1 MIFMNSGCRA
11 TAYHRLVL
19 PSGLYPD
26 SPPWRTHALE
36 VPHGHVL
43 HVEEGGNPE
52 GICAVVLHGGPGSG
66 SSPLLR
72 RFFDPA
78 RHRVISIDQRGAGR
92 SRPRGA
98 TAHNRTADLLDDL
111 QRVREQLGVPRWLVV
126 GGSWG
131 ATLALAHAAFEP
143 RAVAALLL
151 RAVFLPS
158 AGEIGAFF
166 QDSAGRAPAA
176 WARFAS
182 VAPAGERHDMLG
194 FLARGL
200 QQASADGDATL
211 PRQLALAWWRWEQ
224 TLARGAG
231 APTSE
236 PPAEEPD
243 CEKLDALVDRYR
255 VQSHYLQHRCWL
267 DSPPLLDRLAALPRV
282 PTLLLHSRDDR
293 ICAPESAQAVH
304 DRIAHSQLQWVDGA
318 GHDPA
323 HPAMACAMV
332 AALDSYARHGHFGHA
347 PAP

>member
-1 MIFMNSGCRA
+1 M
-11 TAYHRLVL
+11 L
-19 PSGLYPD
+19 PTGLYPE
-26 SPPWRTHALE
+26 SPPWRTRALE

-78 RHRVISIDQRGAGR
+78 RYRVISIDQRGAGR

-98 TAHNRTADLLDDL
+98 TMHNRTADLLGDL

-143 RAVAALLL
+143 QAVAALLL

-158 AGEIGAFF
+158 AEEIGAFF
-166 QDSAGRAPAA
+166 QDSTGRAPAA

-200 QQASADGDATL
+200 QQAPADGA
-211 PRQLALAWWRWEQ
+211 RQLALAWWHWEQ
-224 TLARGAG
+224 ALARGTGVPAG
-231 APTSE
+231 E
-236 PPAEEPD
+236 PMPAQARPD
-243 CEKLDALVDRYR
+243 RETLDALVDRYR
-255 VQSHYLQHRCWL
+255 VQSHYLLHRCWL
-267 DSPPLLDRLAALPRV
+267 DAPPLPDRLAALPRV

-293 ICAPESAQAVH
+293 ICAPHGAEAVH
-304 DRIAHSQLQWVDGA
+304 DRIPHSRLQWVDGA

-323 HPAMACAMV
+323 HPAMASAMV
-332 AALDSYARHGHFGHA
+332 AALDSYARHGHFGNAHT
-347 PAP
+347 P

>member
-1 MIFMNSGCRA
+1 MA
-11 TAYHRLVL
+11 LVL
-19 PSGLYPD
+19 PTGLYPE

-43 HVEEGGNPE
+43 HVEEGGNTE

-78 RHRVISIDQRGAGR
+78 RYRVIGIDQRGAGR

-98 TAHNRTADLLDDL
+98 TAHNSTAELLDDL
-111 QRVREQLGVPRWLVV
+111 RHVREQLEVSRWLVV

-143 RAVAALLL
+143 QAVAALLL
-151 RAVFLPS
+151 RAVFLPR
-158 AGEIGAFF
+158 AEEIDAFF
-166 QDSAGRAPAA
+166 QNSAGRAPDA

-182 VAPAGERHDMLG
+182 VAPASERHDMLG
-194 FLARGL
+194 FLACGL
-200 QQASADGDATL
+200 QQVPADGDADR

-224 TLARGAG
+224 TLARGAVMPTGEPSPSG
-231 APTSE
+231 A
-236 PPAEEPD
+236 EPD
-243 CEKLDALVDRYR
+243 RDTLDALVDRYR
-255 VQSHYLQHRCWL
+255 VQSHYLRHRCWL
-267 DSPPLLDRLAALPRV
+267 DAPALLDRLAALPRV

-293 ICAPESAQAVH
+293 ICAPHGAQAVH
-304 DRIAHSQLQWVDGA
+304 DRIAYSRLQWIDGA

-323 HPAMACAMV
+323 HPAMAGAMV
-332 AALDSYARHGHFGHA
+332 AALDSYARHGHFGNA

>member
-1 MIFMNSGCRA
+1 M
-11 TAYHRLVL
+11 L
-19 PSGLYPD
+19 PNGLYPE
-26 SPPWRTHALE
+26 SSPWRTHALE

-52 GICAVVLHGGPGSG
+52 GICAVILHGGPGSG

-78 RHRVISIDQRGAGR
+78 RYRVISIDQRGAGR

-111 QRVREQLGVPRWLVV
+111 RRVREQLGVRRWLVV

-131 ATLALAHAAFEP
+131 ATLALAHAVSEP
-143 RAVAALLL
+143 QAVAALLL

-158 AGEIGAFF
+158 AEEIDAFF

-176 WARFAS
+176 WAQFAS

-200 QQASADGDATL
+200 QQAPTDGVH
-211 PRQLALAWWRWEQ
+211 QLTLAWWRWEQ

-231 APTSE
+231 AATSE
-236 PPAEEPD
+236 PPAAQAEP
-243 CEKLDALVDRYR
+243 EGETLDALVDRYR
-255 VQSHYLQHRCWL
+255 VQSHYLLHRCWL
-267 DSPPLLDRLAALPRV
+267 DAPPLLDRLAALPRV

-293 ICAPESAQAVH
+293 ICAPHGAQAVH
-304 DRIAHSQLQWVDGA
+304 GRIAHSQLQWVDGA

-323 HPAMACAMV
+323 HPAMASAMV
-332 AALDSYARHGHFGHA
+332 AALDGYARHGHFGDA
-347 PAP
+347 PTP

>member
-1 MIFMNSGCRA
+1 MA
-11 TAYHRLVL
+11 LVL
-19 PSGLYPD
+19 PTGLYPEP
-26 SPPWRTHALE
+26 PPWRTHALE

-78 RHRVISIDQRGAGR
+78 RYRVIGIDQRGSGR

-98 TAHNRTADLLDDL
+98 TAHNRTADLLEDL

-131 ATLALAHAAFEP
+131 ATLALAHAVFEP
-143 RAVAALLL
+143 QAVAALLL
-151 RAVFLPS
+151 RAVFLPT
-158 AGEIGAFF
+158 AEEIGAFF

-182 VAPAGERHDMLG
+182 VAPAGERGDMLG

-200 QQASADGDATL
+200 QQASADSDAAL

-231 APTSE
+231 AATRE
-236 PPAEEPD
+236 PPTDEPD
-243 CEKLDALVDRYR
+243 REKLDALVDRYR

-293 ICAPESAQAVH
+293 ICPPHGAQAVH
-304 DRIAHSQLQWVDGA
+304 DHIAHSQLQWVDGA

-323 HPAMACAMV
+323 HPAMASAMV
-332 AALDSYARHGHFGHA
+332 AALDGYARHDHFGHA